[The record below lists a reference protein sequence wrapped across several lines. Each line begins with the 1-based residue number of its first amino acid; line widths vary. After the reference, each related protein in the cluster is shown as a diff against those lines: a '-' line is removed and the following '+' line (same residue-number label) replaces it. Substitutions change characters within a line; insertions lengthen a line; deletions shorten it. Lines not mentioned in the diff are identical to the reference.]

1 MKKILS
7 VLAILVP
14 TMIGAPVAAEKL
26 SLATLST
33 YLNTLGT
40 VQADFTQIND
50 DGSISTGDLFIS
62 RPGRIRFEYNP
73 PDKSLVMASEG
84 QVAVFDLKSNQAPEK
99 FPLARTPL
107 SLILANT
114 VNLAAAKM
122 VVGHKEDG
130 ATTVVTAQ
138 DPKYPEYGHI
148 QMVFTEKPTE
158 LRQWIVTDGSGQDT
172 TVILGAFTT
181 GISLSPRIFDISEE
195 MKTRGY

>member
-1 MKKILS
+1 MKKILP
-7 VLAILVP
+7 VLAILAASLIASP
-14 TMIGAPVAAEKL
+14 ATAEKL
-26 SLATLST
+26 SLATLSG
-33 YLNTLGT
+33 YLNSLGT
-40 VQADFTQIND
+40 VRADFTQIND

-84 QVAVFDLKSNQAPEK
+84 QVAVFDLKSNQGPEK

-107 SLILANT
+107 SLILANK

-130 ATTVVTAQ
+130 ATTIVTAQ
-138 DPKYPEYGHI
+138 DPKHPEYGHI
-148 QMVFTEKPTE
+148 QMVFTEEPIE
-158 LRQWIVTDGSGQDT
+158 LRQWIVTDGSGQNT

-181 GISLSPRIFDISEE
+181 GISFSPRIFDISEE